1 MSPKRILK
9 SHKNAHEQVV
19 KEIEELWKDQKKKN
33 KKER

>member
-1 MSPKRILK
+1 MSPKRTLK
-9 SHKNAHEQVV
+9 NYKNAHEQVV